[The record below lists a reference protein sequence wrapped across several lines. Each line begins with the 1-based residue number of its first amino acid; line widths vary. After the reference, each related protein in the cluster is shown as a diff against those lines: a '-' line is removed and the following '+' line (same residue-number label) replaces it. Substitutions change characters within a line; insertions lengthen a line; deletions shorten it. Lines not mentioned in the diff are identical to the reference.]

1 VASSAPSSANGSCVS
16 NVVGRAQLRGRTHTA
31 APRRIG
37 ARIKTFVAAAR
48 PEYALR
54 RYSGTRSHDHG
65 IGRRLSGGAL
75 TGRQLDHSRVLAWP
89 QPGDKHGPPVGKFQ
103 RVMMGI
109 GVAQVDLPKPSH
121 IGPKLAPA
129 WQQAAEDMV
138 VFGFPIE
145 HHLGT
150 WKQADRD
157 GWLPDRGKAARR

>member
-1 VASSAPSSANGSCVS
+1 
-16 NVVGRAQLRGRTHTA
+16 
-31 APRRIG
+31 
-37 ARIKTFVAAAR
+37 
-48 PEYALR
+48 
-54 RYSGTRSHDHG
+54 
-65 IGRRLSGGAL
+65 
-75 TGRQLDHSRVLAWP
+75 VLAWP

-145 HHLGT
+145 HYLRARQ
-150 WKQADRD
+150 QADRD
-157 GWLPDRGKAARR
+157 GRLSDGGEAARR